1 MIQRP
6 PVRLIA
12 LVVGVLALALIVVGW
27 TFLKKDGD
35 ATAEPLQEW
44 EYVTAPGVTPPVIDV
59 SRYDVAGAQPETD
72 DEGLIFFAPKDGES
86 MTGPMIVD
94 ADGDP
99 VWIGPDERAYDFRVQ
114 QYQGE
119 PVLTY
124 WRGDTI
130 LPYYGS
136 GEFVLLNQQYD
147 EIATVTTHGLPQAA
161 DYHEM
166 TLTDEGTALLIG
178 HRLVRRDLS
187 FKDGGSRRS
196 WVADGIVQEVDVAT
210 GKVVFQWDSLKHI
223 PISQA
228 QIGLKAYGSGTHAD
242 PYDYA
247 HLNSVTEDGD
257 DAFLISARNT
267 SSVYRVDR
275 DTGKVDWTLGGKD
288 SDFRMAG
295 NAEFAWQHDAQRQAD
310 GTITLFDNEA
320 NPPQA
325 KRSRGLRLALDM
337 KTHTAQVATQY
348 LPPDNRLAGSQGNVQ
363 VMPNGHVFVGW
374 GSQHYY
380 SEYTADGDLLLDADF
395 STGESYRTYRFP
407 WVGRPSDP
415 PTLTVDDGTA
425 YVSWNGAT
433 EVTWWRFLAGDDADS
448 ARDVGTIR
456 REGFETSAEIPNAP
470 YVAVQALDA
479 DGNVLTTVER

>member
-1 MIQRP
+1 MRP
-6 PVRLIA
+6 PYRLVLVVVGVVTIA
-12 LVVGVLALALIVVGW
+12 LVVVGW
-27 TFLKKDGD
+27 TFLKSDGEKP
-35 ATAEPLQEW
+35 AELLQEW
-44 EYVTAPGVTPPVIDV
+44 EYVTAPEATPPVIDV
-59 SRYDVAGAQPETD
+59 SRYAVPGAQPATEN
-72 DEGLIFFAPKDGES
+72 EGLIFIAPKDGES
-86 MTGPMIVD
+86 MTGPLIVNS
-94 ADGDP
+94 DGTP
-99 VWIGPDERAYDFRVQ
+99 VWIGPEERVYDLRVQ

-136 GEFVLLNQQYD
+136 GEFVLLNQQYE

-166 TLTDEGTALLIG
+166 TLTDEGTALMIG

-187 FKDGGSRRS
+187 FKDGPRRG
-196 WVADGIVQEVDVAT
+196 WVADAIVQEVDVAT
-210 GKVVFQWDSLKHI
+210 GKVLFQWSALEHI
-223 PISQA
+223 PINQSMT
-228 QIGLKAYGSGTHAD
+228 GLKAYGSGIRSD

-267 SSVYRVDR
+267 SAVYRVDR
-275 DTGKVDWTLGGKD
+275 ETGDVDWTLGGKA
-288 SDFRMAG
+288 SDFTMPPETR
-295 NAEFAWQHDAQRQAD
+295 FYWQHDAQRQAD
-310 GTITLFDNEA
+310 GTITLFDNEGA
-320 NPPQA
+320 PPKA

-337 KTHTAQVATQY
+337 KTHTARVVTEY
-348 LPPDNRLAGSQGNVQ
+348 LPPDRNRLSGSQGNLQ

-374 GSQHYY
+374 GSRHYF
-380 SEYTADGDLLLDADF
+380 SEFTADGDLLLDGDF
-395 STGESYRTYRFP
+395 GTGESYRSYRFP

-415 PTLTVDDGTA
+415 PTLVVDGGTA

-433 EVTWWRFLAGDDADS
+433 EVASWRFLAGDDAES
-448 ARDVGTIR
+448 AQDVGTVR

-470 YVAVQALDA
+470 YIAVQALDMN
-479 DGNVLTTVER
+479 GHVLATVTR

>member
-1 MIQRP
+1 MLQRP
-6 PVRLIA
+6 PYRLVAI
-12 LVVGVLALALIVVGW
+12 VVGVVALALIVVGW
-27 TFLKKDGD
+27 TFLKKDGEYEP
-35 ATAEPLQEW
+35 AEPLEDW
-44 EYVTAPGVTPPVIDV
+44 TYVTAPDAAPPVIDV
-59 SRYDVAGAQPETD
+59 SRYDVSGEQPETD
-72 DEGLIFFAPKDGES
+72 DEGLIFLAPKDGEA
-86 MTGPMIVD
+86 MTGPLIVN
-94 ADGDP
+94 ADGTP
-99 VWIGPDERAYDFRVQ
+99 VWIGPDERAYDLRVQ
-114 QYQGE
+114 HYQGE

-124 WRGDTI
+124 WRGDTVV
-130 LPYYGS
+130 PYYGV
-136 GEFVLLNQQYD
+136 GEFVLLNQQYE
-147 EIATVTTHGLPQAA
+147 EIATVTTHGIPQAA

-178 HRLVRRDLS
+178 HRLVRRDLTA
-187 FKDGGSRRS
+187 KGGARRS

-210 GKVVFQWDSLKHI
+210 GKVQFEWSALAHV
-223 PISQA
+223 PISQS
-228 QIGLKAYGSGTHAD
+228 QIGLRAYGSGTRAD

-275 DTGKVDWTLGGKD
+275 ETGDVDWTLGGKA
-288 SDFRMAG
+288 SDFTMTG
-295 NAEFAWQHDAQRQAD
+295 NSTFYWQHDAQRQAD
-310 GTITLFDNEA
+310 GTITLFDNQGH
-320 NPPQA
+320 PDKA

-337 KTHTAQVATQY
+337 KTHTARVVTEY
-348 LPPDNRLAGSQGNVQ
+348 LPPDDRLAGSQGNLQ

-380 SEYTADGDLLLDADF
+380 SEYSADGDLLLDADF
-395 STGESYRTYRFP
+395 GTGESYRTYRLP

-433 EVTWWRFLAGDDADS
+433 EVVWWRFLAGDDADS
-448 ARDVGTIR
+448 AHDVGTVR

-470 YVAVQALDA
+470 YVAAQALDA
-479 DGNVLTTVER
+479 DGNILETVER